1 MTEKEISEMMAE
13 KENVGLKVAA
23 VGAVVSELSATA
35 AAGGGDMLCGVCSE
49 ERTSIMAAESSST
62 TFNSGFTATQNN
74 NNNNNNN
81 NNINLKNTDSIAGKK
96 DCELENDLF
105 VNTLKDELLVS
116 EGEYSLSSSSSSE
129 LSNDKI
135 GSSSTPPVVKK
146 YATKAFIG
154 TVELTSEN
162 MKSFAIDVVRKEV
175 YEQGL
180 NKLFLDSDIDAFIAH
195 SVEESMLGLRKDK
208 VGNKGERVN
217 LEDRRNEGMKS
228 LPLKNMKLDDGSGIT
243 VGEVDEKGI
252 AELETEDSMLH
263 DREGSLQS
271 TLRHRS
277 AVSSVNDTYNHN
289 ITSNE
294 IVGANTDSQQVLSYS
309 IGENHGNQL
318 ENVISYQ
325 PDLLDKFLTFILYLV
340 GTAICFVVF
349 RRFCCLWLFYSKNN
363 LFLGYRNL

>member
-1 MTEKEISEMMAE
+1 M
-13 KENVGLKVAA
+13 
-23 VGAVVSELSATA
+23 
-35 AAGGGDMLCGVCSE
+35 
-49 ERTSIMAAESSST
+49 
-62 TFNSGFTATQNN
+62 
-74 NNNNNNN
+74 
-81 NNINLKNTDSIAGKK
+81 
-96 DCELENDLF
+96 
-105 VNTLKDELLVS
+105 KDELLVS

-180 NKLFLDSDIDAFIAH
+180 NKMFLDSDIDAFIAH

-217 LEDRRNEGMKS
+217 LEHRRNEGMKS
-228 LPLKNMKLDDGSGIT
+228 LPLQNMKLDDGSGIT
-243 VGEVDEKGI
+243 VGEVDKKGI

-294 IVGANTDSQQVLSYS
+294 IAGANTDSQQVLSYS

>member
-62 TFNSGFTATQNN
+62 TFNSDFTATQNN

-217 LEDRRNEGMKS
+217 LEDRRN
-228 LPLKNMKLDDGSGIT
+228 
-243 VGEVDEKGI
+243 V
-252 AELETEDSMLH
+252 
-263 DREGSLQS
+263 
-271 TLRHRS
+271 
-277 AVSSVNDTYNHN
+277 
-289 ITSNE
+289 
-294 IVGANTDSQQVLSYS
+294 
-309 IGENHGNQL
+309 
-318 ENVISYQ
+318 
-325 PDLLDKFLTFILYLV
+325 
-340 GTAICFVVF
+340 
-349 RRFCCLWLFYSKNN
+349 
-363 LFLGYRNL
+363 